1 MNVNTLFDIAG
12 RTAIVT
18 GGAGKYGKDIVS
30 AFLEAGCR
38 VIIASRNLEKLEKTK
53 AAFEKQGYGDVACYR
68 LDLAETASIDAF
80 VEKVYQDYGEID
92 ILVNNSVIHT
102 MKGFNGDIAGWE
114 ESFKVNATGTFYLT
128 RAVGNRMVEAGK
140 GSIISIASIYGV
152 VGPDRTH
159 YVGTDMD
166 GDGGAGDYYHFKAGL
181 INLTRHFA
189 SKYGRD
195 GVRVNCISPGGRY
208 FKESPQ
214 HPKFIARYN
223 KRTFLGR
230 MADEDDIKGAI
241 VFLASDA
248 SKYVTGENIMVD
260 GGYVQK

>member
-1 MNVNTLFDIAG
+1 MKVTELLNIKG

-18 GGAGKYGKDIVS
+18 GGAGLYGKDI
-30 AFLEAGCR
+30 ATGLLEAGCR
-38 VIIASRNLEKLEKTK
+38 VILASRNLEKLEETK
-53 AAFEKQGYGDVACYR
+53 EEFGKQGYGDVACYR
-68 LDLAETASIDAF
+68 FDQGDVGSIEHF
-80 VEKVYQDYGEID
+80 VKRVYEDYGEID
-92 ILVNNSVIHT
+92 ILVNNSVVHT

-114 ESFKVNATGTFYLT
+114 ESFKVNATGTYCLT
-128 RAVGNRMVEAGK
+128 RAIGNRMVEAGK

-166 GDGGAGDYYHFKAGL
+166 GDGGAGDYYHHKAGL

-189 SKYGRD
+189 SKYGQD
-195 GVRVNCISPGGRY
+195 GIRVNCISPGGRF

-214 HPKFIARYN
+214 HPKFMERYN

-230 MADEDDIKGAI
+230 MADEDDIK
-241 VFLASDA
+241 
-248 SKYVTGENIMVD
+248 
-260 GGYVQK
+260 

>member
-92 ILVNNSVIHT
+92 ILVNNSVIHP
-102 MKGFNGDIAGWE
+102 MEGFNADISGWE
-114 ESFKVNATGTFYLT
+114 ASLQVNATGVFYLT
-128 RAVGNRMVEAGK
+128 RAVANRMLKKGK
-140 GSIISIASIYGV
+140 GSIINIASIYGV
-152 VGPDRTH
+152 VGPDFTH
-159 YVGTDMD
+159 YVGLDMD
-166 GDGGAGDYYHFKAGL
+166 QGGDYYQHKAGL
-181 INLTRHFA
+181 INLTRFLA
-189 SKYGRD
+189 AQYGKD
-195 GVRVNCISPGGRY
+195 GIRVNCISPGGRY

-214 HPKFIARYN
+214 HPKFIERYN